1 MSTDMKGIH
10 QPSLFS
16 KQAMLSVF
24 VSDQSKYRVLENI
37 LPWPELAEAA
47 NHYRAKKIDINNGRI
62 LNLRLHLGAYIAQSM
77 NGWTDRQTEEMVRYH
92 VGVRILCGLEEST
105 DTSDRTRIEAFRT
118 LLGKEGSE
126 AINQIIVR
134 SAAGAG
140 FTGTELCASDTT
152 VQESPISYP
161 TEVGHMKNIS
171 EKLRGIGEK
180 LKTKVLKKV
189 QELSQKAQNIF
200 TEIRLFTNG
209 KKEKVLQKKKDLS
222 QKLHKTVKA
231 MIAVIKDNLSNLP
244 VKMRDKALSDI
255 SFYEHMLGQIKKWF
269 DTGFHP
275 QNKILSLWER
285 NARAISKGKI
295 AKSAEFGRRW
305 IVTRLLGG
313 YVIGKPCQKLGADAD
328 TEIADEVLMNFLD
341 SVGEVP
347 ELFVYDRGADSIKND
362 QFLTDAGIEHNGIFK
377 KGKKKI
383 QVPSNVFET
392 VRTERSLTEATIAQ
406 IKHQKYSF
414 SRPRAHSTETCELK
428 GYFAF
433 IGLNLN
439 NLLRDVSQALDL
451 KLEIT

>member
-10 QPSLFS
+10 QPSLFNQQS
-16 KQAMLSVF
+16 MLSVF

-37 LPWPELAEAA
+37 LPWPELAEVA
-47 NHYRAKKIDINNGRI
+47 NYYRAKKIDINNGRI

-105 DTSDRTRIEAFRT
+105 DTADRTRIEAFRN

-126 AINQIIVR
+126 TLNLIIVR

-152 VQESPISYP
+152 VQESPIAYP

-171 EKLRGIGEK
+171 EKLLGIGKK
-180 LKTKVLKKV
+180 LKSKVLKKL
-189 QELSQKAQNIF
+189 QAFSQKTQNIF

-209 KKEKVLQKKKDLS
+209 KKEKAIKKKKELS
-222 QKLHKTVKA
+222 QKLHKTVKSMMA
-231 MIAVIKDNLSNLP
+231 FTKSNLSTLP
-244 VKMRDKALSDI
+244 MKMRKKILTDI
-255 SFYEHMLGQIKKWF
+255 AFYDYVLGQIKKWL

-275 QNKILSLWER
+275 QNKILSLWEKT
-285 NARAISKGKI
+285 ARAISKGKL
-295 AKSAEFGRRW
+295 AKSTEFGRRW
-305 IVTRLLGG
+305 IITRLLGG
-313 YVIGKPCQKLGADAD
+313 YVIGAPCQKLGADTD
-328 TEIADEVLMNFLD
+328 TEIVDEVLMNFLD
-341 SVGEVP
+341 SVGELP
-347 ELFVYDRGADSIKND
+347 NLFIYDRGADSVKND
-362 QFLTDAGIEHNGIFK
+362 QLLKDVGVEYNGIFK

-383 QVPSNVFET
+383 QVPSDVFET

-406 IKHQKYSF
+406 VKNQKYNF
-414 SRPRAHSTETCELK
+414 SRPRARSSHACELK
-428 GYFAF
+428 GQYAF
-433 IGLNLN
+433 MGLNLN

-451 KLEIT
+451 KLEVT

>member
-16 KQAMLSVF
+16 QQALLSVF

-37 LPWPELAEAA
+37 LPWPELAEVA
-47 NHYRAKKIDINNGRI
+47 NYYRAKKIDINNGRT
-62 LNLRLHLGAYIAQSM
+62 LNLRLHLGAYIGQSM

-92 VGVRILCGLEEST
+92 VGIRILCGLEEST
-105 DTSDRTRIEAFRT
+105 DTTDRTRIEAFRT

-126 AINQIIVR
+126 ALNQIIVR
-134 SAAGAG
+134 AATGAG
-140 FTGTELCASDTT
+140 FSGTELCASDTT
-152 VQESPISYP
+152 VQESPIAYP

-171 EKLRGIGEK
+171 EKLLGIGK
-180 LKTKVLKKV
+180 KIKSKVLKKM
-189 QELSQKAQNIF
+189 QALSQKAQDIF

-231 MIAVIKDNLSNLP
+231 MIALAKHNLSALP
-244 VKMRDKALSDI
+244 VKTREKILADI
-255 SFYEHMLGQIKKWF
+255 SFYDHMLGQIKKWL

-275 QNKILSLWER
+275 KNKVLSLWER
-285 NARAISKGKI
+285 TARAISKGKI

-313 YVIGKPCQKLGADAD
+313 YVIGAPCQKLGADAD
-328 TEIADEVLMNFLD
+328 TEIVDEVLMNFLD
-341 SVGEVP
+341 STGEVP
-347 ELFVYDRGADSIKND
+347 ELFVFDRGADSTKND
-362 QFLTDAGIEHNGIFK
+362 QLLTDIGVEHNGIFK

-392 VRTERSLTEATIAQ
+392 VRSERSLTEATIAQ
-406 IKHQKYSF
+406 IKHSKYSF
-414 SRPRAHSTETCELK
+414 SRPRARSTQTCELK

-433 IGLNLN
+433 LGLNLN
-439 NLLRDVSQALDL
+439 NLLRDTSQAWDL